1 MKVSLWPSHIVTARR
16 HRSSGISRQQQPEG
30 MNPASALPM
39 SSTLPVVYASALG
52 PRGSVVRVEPYGSSG
67 WQKASAQFHATHQPR
82 PLRCLR
88 IRRPDRESAVRVELG
103 GVHIEI

>member
-52 PRGSVVRVEPYGSSG
+52 PRGSVVRVEP
-67 WQKASAQFHATHQPR
+67 
-82 PLRCLR
+82 
-88 IRRPDRESAVRVELG
+88 
-103 GVHIEI
+103 

>member
-30 MNPASALPM
+30 MNPASALPR

-52 PRGSVVRVEPYGSSG
+52 PRTNAVRVGPWGKGG
-67 WQKASAQFHATHQPR
+67 WQKVWGQLHATHKPR
-82 PLRCLR
+82 PPRCVR
-88 IRRPDRESAVRVELG
+88 IRRPGRESAVRVERG